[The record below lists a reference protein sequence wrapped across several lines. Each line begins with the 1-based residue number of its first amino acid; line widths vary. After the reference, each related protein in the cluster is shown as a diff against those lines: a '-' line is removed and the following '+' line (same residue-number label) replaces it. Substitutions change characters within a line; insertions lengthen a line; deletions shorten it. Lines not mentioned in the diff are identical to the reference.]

1 MEYTLEK
8 LYGVRD
14 KVVAITGGTSGIGF
28 EVAGAVLDLGG
39 SVAVM
44 GIGDELTERAHAQ
57 LEQRG
62 PGRVFAR
69 TLDVTNGDDVDRAF
83 SEIKKRYGHIDGLVN
98 CAGINRIEPLHSMD
112 LEKDFLRVADVDAV
126 GTVRCCRAAGRY
138 MLRQNYGRIVNI
150 SSLSCARGKS
160 FYTAYCYSKAAV
172 CGFTRALAV
181 EWAKNNI
188 TVNAIAPGMVVTDIN
203 RRQIEANPASFEKR
217 IESIPHGCPGRA
229 EWLVSPIIML
239 LSDGAPHLTGQT
251 IYVDGGSSI
260 GDTFIMEKEKQ
271 GPLKIDMEDEEA

>member
-8 LYGVRD
+8 LYGMQG
-14 KVVAITGGTSGIGF
+14 KVVVITGGTSGIGL
-28 EVAGAVLDLGG
+28 EVAKAVLDLGG
-39 SVAVM
+39 KTAVV
-44 GIGDELTERAHAQ
+44 GVGDALTERAGRE
-57 LEQRG
+57 LEKRA
-62 PGRVFAR
+62 PGRAYAR
-69 TLDVTNGDDVDRAF
+69 TLDVTEDTQVEAVF
-83 SEIKKRYGHIDGLVN
+83 EEIEARFGRIDGLVN

-112 LEKDFLRVADVDAV
+112 LERDFLRVADVDAL
-126 GTVRCCRAAGRY
+126 GTVRCCRAAGRR

-181 EWAKNNI
+181 EWAKNGI
-188 TVNAIAPGMVVTDIN
+188 TVNAIAPGMIVTDIN
-203 RRQIEANPASFEKR
+203 RQQIEANPESFAKR
-217 IESIPHGCPGRA
+217 TESIPHGCPGRA

-271 GPLKIDMEDEEA
+271 GPLKID